1 MGKKGNNP
9 LVPKMNLKINNH
21 MMTSAAIKNG
31 KVKRVGERKG
41 REAITT
47 IGSFD

>member
-1 MGKKGNNP
+1 M
-9 LVPKMNLKINNH
+9 NNH

-41 REAITT
+41 EKQLQQQ
-47 IGSFD
+47 